1 MGRKKRKRVG
11 YGKLLD
17 AWAPPPDAGEAI
29 GCVATTFT
37 FSPVFFEEACLGRF
51 LQLQTD
57 PNEDG
62 PLYLIDREEKLA
74 QVSCAAALV
83 DQHHCRGVRSLR
95 WDLLSARIPQGILH
109 AKVAVLHWRRCV
121 RLIITSANLT
131 EDGYRRNQ
139 EVFGVLNYRPG
150 GEAPRPV
157 LEHVVEFLRGAAA
170 FSKVDNASSPAL
182 SRWKQFLDGVLSVPM
197 DWCAKTGGRRP
208 TVRVKAILC
217 GPDRPDDA
225 LKQLTRIWPASSPP
239 YLASVVSPF
248 FDPPGPPNRPARE
261 LWNHLRRRGEADVE
275 FYVTADD
282 IPSKDNAG
290 EEILDEDAV
299 YVHAPESLSLAEPSG
314 RPSVSTAFYRVELQA
329 DSGAN
334 RPLHAKSI
342 WLEDDRWIVYM
353 IGSSNFTSAG
363 LGIGRN
369 PNVEANLAYIVDT
382 HRSDKAERR
391 FRECH
396 LAGDSIDLDTAKWQP
411 RDDDNED
418 SPPDTVLLPKA
429 FSAAIYE
436 KKAEQKATLTLTF
449 SGKPPPGWSIRLDED
464 DAPFFSEVQRQES
477 KCPSK
482 CSLTWNHDRPPSGL
496 WVTWDGAKRK
506 AAAWWPVNVK
516 TPASLPPPQELKEL
530 SLAVLIDILTSA
542 RPLTDVIRKRTTSG
556 NNDHHPP
563 PPRPPIDTSQFLLQR
578 TRRVAGAFNALR
590 QRLER
595 PAITAEALD
604 WRLRGPVGVIA
615 MADAL
620 AREAVDAGET
630 AFLLSE
636 LALELSRVR
645 PQHARGC
652 VRVAQIE
659 REIHKLIGELK
670 NRVPRKPEAMAANL
684 RKYLDEVFERLPA

>member
-1 MGRKKRKRVG
+1 MARKKKKRVG

-17 AWAPPPDAGEAI
+17 AWVPPPDAGEAI

-57 PNEDG
+57 PNQDG

-83 DQHHCRGVRSLR
+83 DQHYCRGVRSLR
-95 WDLLSARIPQGILH
+95 WDLLSARIPGGILH

-139 EVFGVLNYRPG
+139 EIFGVLDYRPD

-157 LEHVVEFLRGAAA
+157 LKKVVEFLRGAAA
-170 FSKVDNASSPAL
+170 FSEVGNASSPAL
-182 SRWKQFLDGVLSVPM
+182 SRWNHFLDGVLSVPT
-197 DWCAKTGGRRP
+197 DWCAETGRRRP
-208 TVRVKAILC
+208 TIRVEAILC
-217 GPDRPDDA
+217 GPRRPDA
-225 LKQLTRIWPASSPP
+225 LNQLTRIWPAASPP

-261 LWNHLRRRGEADVE
+261 LWNHLRQRGKADVE

-282 IPSKDNAG
+282 IPG
-290 EEILDEDAV
+290 ENTV
-299 YVHAPESLSLAEPSG
+299 FVHAPRSLNLAEPSG
-314 RPSVSTAFYRVELQA
+314 RSGVSTTFHRVELQV
-329 DSGAN
+329 DSEPR

-342 WLEDDRWIVYM
+342 WFEDDRWIVYM

-363 LGIGRN
+363 LGIGGN
-369 PNVEANLAYIVDT
+369 ANVEANLAFVVDT
-382 HRSDKAERR
+382 HRSEKADKR
-391 FRECH
+391 FGECH
-396 LAGDSIDLDTAKWQP
+396 LSGDPIDLDAAKWQP
-411 RDDDNED
+411 RDDDEED
-418 SPPDTVLLPKA
+418 SPGETVLLPKA
-429 FSAAIYE
+429 FSTAVYE
-436 KKAEQKATLTLTF
+436 KKARQEATLTLAF
-449 SGKPPPGWSIRLDED
+449 SGKPPPGWIVRLDED
-464 DAPFFSEVQRQES
+464 DAPFFSEVQRQQS

-482 CSLTWNHDRPPSGL
+482 CCLTWNRHRPPSGL
-496 WVTWDGAKRK
+496 WVAWHGANGSV
-506 AAAWWPVNVK
+506 WWPVNVK
-516 TPASLPPPQELKEL
+516 TPASLPPPQKLKDL

-542 RPLTDVIRKRTTSG
+542 RPLTDVIRKRTPPP
-556 NNDHHPP
+556 NNGGP
-563 PPRPPIDTSQFLLQR
+563 PPRPPPVYTSQFLLQR

-620 AREAVDAGET
+620 AREAVSTGET

-652 VRVAQIE
+652 VPVPQVR
-659 REIHKLIGELK
+659 REVHKLIGELK
-670 NRVPRKPEAMAANL
+670 TRIPNKRGEMAANL
-684 RKYLDEVFERLPA
+684 RNYLDEVFERLPA